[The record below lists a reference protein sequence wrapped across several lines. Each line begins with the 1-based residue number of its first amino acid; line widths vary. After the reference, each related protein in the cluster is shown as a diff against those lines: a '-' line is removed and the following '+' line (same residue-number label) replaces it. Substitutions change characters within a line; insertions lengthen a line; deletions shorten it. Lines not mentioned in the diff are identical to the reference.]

1 MEARR
6 SLTRAACFVA
16 PAFLAIL
23 WFVVPLVAGGRTLV
37 LRDVLNTHY
46 LLRASLGTAIALGEL
61 PIVDPLRSGG
71 APLAGNPNAVPFY
84 PDNLLLVVADTLWQ
98 MNLHFALHWL
108 VAFVGAW
115 RLGRRWGLG
124 IEGAAGCAAAF
135 ALSGYWFSQMNL
147 YNAVAVVAL
156 APWLWSALLAS
167 GDERGGRRAAAAA
180 GLLWGFALLGGDPIL
195 AVLALAGGLAVAL
208 GRHGRRLPVA
218 ALALALG
225 IGTVVAAPQIVETLR
240 IYATSYRG
248 VFGYPQSDAGTRAPA
263 ALVDLAIP
271 LFFGRPDRLSLWGE
285 ALFGGYPPLYFTLY
299 PGVVAA
305 ALALAAGRP
314 RRREAVV
321 LAVASGLAL
330 VLVYSG
336 GTPLPGWIGRMPGGS
351 AFRFF
356 EKLALLP
363 ALGFA
368 LAAGTGAQRLAAGGA
383 ARVVARAA
391 GVLGLPVLALWLGFG
406 AGGERAERWFGAV
419 FAGAA
424 SESIWSEQ
432 RLRWAGLAMFV
443 FAAIVLALGVLG
455 VTRRRGAAAVAALLA
470 LHALSQAFLLGPLAV
485 TDDAAVYRSPPKLA
499 ASIPPD
505 RVLAHGALTR
515 FDAGLNAVI
524 APDELAE
531 RRYFW
536 LQRRA
541 HHELLGFSAVAS
553 GRRLEL
559 AISPEGLDPFVT
571 QALVYGFAHF
581 SDARRIALLAAT
593 GVDDLVVARALEPEG
608 AGGAV
613 LAAEPETLGRSVRIY
628 EIPESLPE
636 AALAGMVV
644 RAPHVNAALEA
655 IWAPEFHPARVAV
668 VAGEGPARSGPPG
681 AVRILD
687 AERER
692 VVAEVDSEAGGVLV
706 LRRAHLPIWEATVDG
721 RPAPTV
727 IAQVTRLGVE
737 VPAGRHRVELA
748 ISRRPLALSLVAAL
762 LALGA
767 LAAMARGV
775 GRGERA

>member
-1 MEARR
+1 
-6 SLTRAACFVA
+6 VA
-16 PAFLAIL
+16 PALLAIL
-23 WFVVPLVAGGRTLV
+23 WFVVPIVAGGRTLV

-46 LLRASLGTAIALGEL
+46 LLRVSLGAAIAAGEL
-61 PIVDPLRSGG
+61 PLVDPLRSGG

-84 PDNLLLVVADTLWQ
+84 PDNLLLAVADTLWQ
-98 MNLHFALHWL
+98 LNFHFALHWL
-108 VAFVGAW
+108 VAFAGAW

-124 IEGAAGCAAAF
+124 LEGAAGCAAAF

-167 GDERGGRRAAAAA
+167 GDERGRRRASAAV
-180 GLLWGFALLGGDPIL
+180 GLLWGLALLGGDPIL
-195 AVLALAGGLAVAL
+195 AVLALAGGLAVAF

-285 ALFGGYPPLYFTLY
+285 ELFGGYPPLYFTLY
-299 PGVVAA
+299 PGVIAA

-314 RRREAVV
+314 RRREALV

-330 VLVYSG
+330 VVVYSG
-336 GTPLPGWIGRMPGGS
+336 GTPVPDWIGRMPGGS
-351 AFRFF
+351 AFRFL
-356 EKLALLP
+356 EKLALVP

-383 ARVVARAA
+383 SRVVARAA
-391 GVLGLPVLALWLGFG
+391 GALAVPVLALWLGFG
-406 AGGERAERWFGAV
+406 AGGERAARWFGAV

-424 SESIWSEQ
+424 SAATWEEQ

-443 FAAIVLALGVLG
+443 FAGIVLALGALAAM
-455 VTRRRGAAAVAALLA
+455 RRRGAAAAASLLA

-499 ASIPPD
+499 ASIPPE
-505 RVLAHGALTR
+505 RVLAHGALAR
-515 FDAGLNAVI
+515 FDAGLDAAS
-524 APDELAE
+524 APGALPE

-581 SDARRIALLAAT
+581 SDARRIALLAAI
-593 GVDDLVVARALEPEG
+593 GVDHLVVARALEPEG

-613 LAAEPETLGRSVRIY
+613 LASEPETLGRSMRIY
-628 EIPESLPE
+628 EIPAPLPE
-636 AALAGMVV
+636 AALAGTVV

-655 IWAPEFHPARVAV
+655 IWAPAFDPARVAV
-668 VAGEGPARSGPPG
+668 IAGEGPARSGPPG
-681 AVRILD
+681 AVRIL
-687 AERER
+687 ASRRER
-692 VVAEVDSEAGGVLV
+692 LVAEVESDSGGVLM
-706 LRRAHLPIWEATVDG
+706 LRRAYLPIWEATVDG
-721 RPAPTV
+721 RPTPTE
-727 IAQVTRLGVE
+727 IAQVTRLAVE

-748 ISRRPLALSLVAAL
+748 ISRRPLALAFVAAL
-762 LALGA
+762 LAVGA
-767 LAAMARGV
+767 LAAMAFGTSR
-775 GRGERA
+775 RELA